1 VILGMSLVTFTLVHV
16 ILSLIGIFAGLIV
29 LFFGMLGSRRL
40 EGWTALFLA
49 TTVLTSVTGFLFPF
63 ERLLP
68 SHIVGII
75 SLVVLAIALPA
86 LYLYRLERSWRWIYI
101 GGAVTALYLNVFVG
115 VVQAFLKVPFLDAL
129 APTQES
135 PLFVVTQ
142 TIVLAIFIALGIFAV
157 RSFHPAT
164 KAGALGLA

>member
-1 VILGMSLVTFTLVHV
+1 
-16 ILSLIGIFAGLIV
+16 V

-115 VVQAFLKVPFLDAL
+115 VVQAFLKVPFLNAL

-135 PLFVVTQ
+135 PPFVITQ